1 MLSLSLNRTGFNFPG
16 LGRLVTRPFTSF
28 FSAVAVS
35 ASLLLAGCGGGSVDV
50 GVGVDVVVPPPAP
63 VAAFDLILHV
73 NGQLI
78 DVVNVFPNELQMVD
92 IPVGSNFE
100 IASSGPVAWTVVT
113 GKLVVNPL
121 VGGKLI
127 YQGISMAPKFIS
139 NARYAAD
146 TEQIGPMPYPVV
158 VSFIATSL
166 NDSRQVARLDL
177 AVY

>member
-1 MLSLSLNRTGFNFPG
+1 MLSLNRFASNSSVFRP
-16 LGRLVTRPFTSF
+16 VTTL

-35 ASLLLAGCGGGSVDV
+35 ASLLLGGCGGGSVDV

-63 VAAFDLILHV
+63 VAAFDLILRV

-78 DVVNVFPNELQMVD
+78 DAVNVFPNELQKVD

-121 VGGKLI
+121 VGGRLV
-127 YQGISMAPKFIS
+127 YQGVSVAPKFIS

-146 TEQIGPMPYPVV
+146 TEQVGPVPYPVV
-158 VSFIATSL
+158 ISFIATSL
-166 NDSRQVARLDL
+166 SDARQIGQIDIALTN
-177 AVY
+177 

>member
-63 VAAFDLILHV
+63 VAAFDLILLV
-73 NGQLI
+73 NGQRI
-78 DVVNVFPNELQMVD
+78 NAVNLFPGEEQNVD

-100 IASSGPVAWTVVT
+100 LATSGPVAWTVVT
-113 GKLVVNPL
+113 GGQVVNPPERGTL
-121 VGGKLI
+121 V
-127 YQGISMAPKFIS
+127 YAGINMTPTFIS
-139 NARYAAD
+139 NARYAAN
-146 TEQIGPMPYPVV
+146 TVSAGFRSSPVV
-158 VSFIATSL
+158 VSFIATSV
-166 NDSRQVARLDL
+166 NDSRQEAQINIVLN
-177 AVY
+177 